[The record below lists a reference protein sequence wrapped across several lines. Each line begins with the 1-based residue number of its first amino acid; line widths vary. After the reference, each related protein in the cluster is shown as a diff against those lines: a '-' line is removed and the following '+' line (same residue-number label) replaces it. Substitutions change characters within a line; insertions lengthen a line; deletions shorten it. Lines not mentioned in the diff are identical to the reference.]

1 MPKASVSGYG
11 LLLSKKKKKNDYS
24 VGGEAG
30 EGEGRG
36 VRSPP
41 GKNFEWC

>member
-1 MPKASVSGYG
+1 MQTAYQNAKSQRFW
-11 LLLSKKKKKNDYS
+11 LSKKKKENDYS

-36 VRSPP
+36 GP
-41 GKNFEWC
+41 